1 MIRCLRSVL
10 ICTLGLTVLA
20 AVHAATPPTA
30 QAEINYLLEFVES
43 SGCEFY
49 RNGTWYDSRKART
62 HLQSKYEILAAKDRI
77 KTAEE
82 FIEKAATRS
91 NVSGLNYQ
99 VRCSGGKP
107 SASAEWLRGALERY
121 RQGAPREGVVRA
133 PSTSNRPL
141 VILLDREAV
150 MDRLHVFRVSRN
162 GHGLVYRSLASGA
175 TAQPYDTILVSI
187 DMNAAHTGDVL
198 GGQLSLNLACNRRI
212 LYECH
217 RMRAVGI

>member
-82 FIEKAATRS
+82 FIENAATRS

-107 SASAEWLRGALERY
+107 SASAEWLRAALERY
-121 RQGAPREGVVRA
+121 RQDAPREGVVRLH
-133 PSTSNRPL
+133 PL
-141 VILLDREAV
+141 QTE
-150 MDRLHVFRVSRN
+150 
-162 GHGLVYRSLASGA
+162 
-175 TAQPYDTILVSI
+175 P
-187 DMNAAHTGDVL
+187 
-198 GGQLSLNLACNRRI
+198 
-212 LYECH
+212 
-217 RMRAVGI
+217 

>member
-1 MIRCLRSVL
+1 MIKYLRNVL
-10 ICTLGLTVLA
+10 IFTLGLAVFPAVYA
-20 AVHAATPPTA
+20 AAPPIA

-62 HLQSKYEILAAKDRI
+62 HLQSKYEVLAAKDRI

-107 SASAEWLRGALERY
+107 SASAEWLRAVLERY
-121 RQGAPREGVVRA
+121 RQGAPREGVVRLH
-133 PSTSNRPL
+133 PL
-141 VILLDREAV
+141 QTD
-150 MDRLHVFRVSRN
+150 
-162 GHGLVYRSLASGA
+162 
-175 TAQPYDTILVSI
+175 P
-187 DMNAAHTGDVL
+187 
-198 GGQLSLNLACNRRI
+198 
-212 LYECH
+212 
-217 RMRAVGI
+217 